1 MNNKAPNKG
10 DNVIFQAKKVTQ
22 EGVTYSWE
30 IRKFGVEQPLFTAT
44 GPRMEFTFREV
55 GRYSVGLTSA
65 KADTRDKETLE
76 INIESRPPVARF
88 NADQL

>member
-1 MNNKAPNKG
+1 VSTKAPNKG

-30 IRKFGVEQPLFTAT
+30 IRKFGVEQPIHTTT

-55 GRYSVGLTSA
+55 GRYSIGLTST
-65 KADTRDKETLE
+65 K
-76 INIESRPPVARF
+76 
-88 NADQL
+88 